1 MQEKWEGTNLID
13 MIKEVDLENQ
23 FTHDF
28 ISYNQKIYLKPNEI
42 SERSLLFIYGMGTNV
57 GLKHMCAGNAHVS
70 EYQLRYIKNYFLS
83 TDNLKKRAKQS
94 GKRFI
99 QNKVIRYMERY
110 AYSCCR

>member
-13 MIKEVDLENQ
+13 MIKEIDLENQ

-83 TDNLKKRAKQS
+83 TDNLKNALS
-94 GKRFI
+94 
-99 QNKVIRYMERY
+99 KVANALFKIRL
-110 AYSCCR
+110 